1 MIRKLISFPITPKTI
16 FLFRKNYFMTIIIMV
31 NHTLN
36 FIEKKYTHII
46 DTINTLDVQIN
57 TLINLIKKTFNLND
71 LN

>member
-1 MIRKLISFPITPKTI
+1 
-16 FLFRKNYFMTIIIMV
+16 MV